1 MNILIIGGGKVI
13 YFLIKAFVAKGHQVT
28 VINQNRDEGIQLARR
43 LKAIIVSGDGSDPKI
58 LEEAGAATADV
69 LLAVTPH
76 DQDNL
81 VICQLGD
88 KRFHIPR
95 TLALVNDPDNE
106 EVFQKLGII
115 TAFSTTKI
123 ISSLIEQRTAIDGIT
138 NLMPVAEGKINVTE
152 IELKDTTSVIGQSL
166 RTIGM
171 PESSLIACILKK
183 DHPIIPRGTTVLE
196 AGDKLI
202 VITLP
207 ENHGQVIKMLSGEK

>member
-1 MNILIIGGGKVI
+1 MNILIIGAGKVI

-43 LKAIIVSGDGSDPKI
+43 VKAIIVSGDGSDPKI

-138 NLMPVAEGKINVTE
+138 NLMPVAEGRINVTE
-152 IELKDTTSVIGQSL
+152 IELKATASLAGQSL
-166 RTIGM
+166 NTIGM
-171 PESSLIACILKK
+171 PGNSLIACIMRN
-183 DHPIIPRGTTVLE
+183 DQPIIPSGATVLQ

-202 VITLP
+202 TITQP
-207 ENHGQVIKMLSGEK
+207 ENHGQIIKMFTDEK

>member
-1 MNILIIGGGKVI
+1 MNILIIGSGKVI

-152 IELKDTTSVIGQSL
+152 IELKETSFAAGQSL
-166 RTIGM
+166 RNIGM
-171 PESSLIACILKK
+171 PANSLIACNLRN
-183 DHPIIPRGTTVLE
+183 DQPIIPSGATVLQ

-202 VITLP
+202 TITQP
-207 ENHGQVIKMLSGEK
+207 ENHGQIIKIFTDEK

>member
-1 MNILIIGGGKVI
+1 MNILIVGGGKLI
-13 YFLIKAFVAKGHQVT
+13 YFLVRTFIAKGHQVT
-28 VINQNRDEGIQLARR
+28 VIHDNREEAIQLARR
-43 LKAIIVSGDGSDPKI
+43 LKATIVYGDGSDPKI

-69 LLAVTPH
+69 VLAVTSR

-81 VICQLGD
+81 VISQLASN
-88 KRFHIPR
+88 RFHVPK

-106 EVFQKLGII
+106 EVFQKLGIM
-115 TAFSTTKI
+115 TAFSTTRI
-123 ISSLIEQRTAIDGIT
+123 ISSLIEQRTALDGIT
-138 NLMPVAEGKINVTE
+138 NLIPVAEGKINVTE
-152 IELKDTTSVIGQSL
+152 IELNETASVVGQSL
-166 RTIGM
+166 STIGM

-183 DHPIIPRGTTVLE
+183 DRPIIPRGTTVLE